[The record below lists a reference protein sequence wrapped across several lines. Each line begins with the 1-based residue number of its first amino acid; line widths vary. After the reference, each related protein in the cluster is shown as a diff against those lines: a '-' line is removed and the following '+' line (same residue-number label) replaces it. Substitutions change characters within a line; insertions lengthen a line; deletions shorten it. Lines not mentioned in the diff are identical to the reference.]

1 MKLIALLSCPLMAA
15 AQTPLSLDEAVKTAL
30 EQHSTLTAAS
40 AQIDAAGARMEQAR
54 AARGPQVG
62 WMESF
67 QTSNNPVFAFG
78 SLLNQRRFTEGN
90 FRIDSL
96 NSPGLVNNFQ
106 TMVSAGQVIYDGGAG
121 KARVQSAE
129 IGRELS
135 KEQRRGL
142 EMQRIAAVAQRYHAI
157 WLGTEALKTAEA
169 GEKSA
174 QADLERADGIR
185 AAGMSTDADVLSIRV
200 HLAAMREQV
209 LDRRQDV
216 RVARAAL
223 NEAMGVKLDTEY
235 ELTTPLTGLVTAA
248 AAKSVVAS
256 RPDLRS
262 AELQRQASETQVT
275 VARAALYPQISL
287 NAAFEADRGR
297 FVTQA
302 GVNWFAGATLR
313 WSLFNGG
320 ADRRRI
326 DEASHLTAAAR
337 AGERQV
343 SQAAQLELRQ
353 AEASLAAASERIGV
367 SEAAVQHA
375 SEGLRIVKNR
385 FGAGL
390 TTVHELLRTE
400 TALVEAETRRLRA
413 RYDQRI
419 AAVMVELAAGTLTGD
434 SDVLR

>member
-1 MKLIALLSCPLMAA
+1 MAA
-15 AQTPLSLDEAVKTAL
+15 FSLVSVFRFAIPTEVEYHDGVF
-30 EQHSTLTAAS
+30 
-40 AQIDAAGARMEQAR
+40 
-54 AARGPQVG
+54 AAR
-62 WMESF
+62 
-67 QTSNNPVFAFG
+67 
-78 SLLNQRRFTEGN
+78 
-90 FRIDSL
+90 
-96 NSPGLVNNFQ
+96 
-106 TMVSAGQVIYDGGAG
+106 
-121 KARVQSAE
+121 
-129 IGRELS
+129 
-135 KEQRRGL
+135 
-142 EMQRIAAVAQRYHAI
+142 
-157 WLGTEALKTAEA
+157 
-169 GEKSA
+169 
-174 QADLERADGIR
+174 
-185 AAGMSTDADVLSIRV
+185 
-200 HLAAMREQV
+200 
-209 LDRRQDV
+209 
-216 RVARAAL
+216 RAAL

-367 SEAAVQHA
+367 SEAAVRHA